1 MFKKAGKRWTKKVW
15 TGVVSAVLGLFV
27 AVGGA
32 VAGITLANKDKVGG
46 NLADSSASSAT
57 GSAPVFTFY
66 KGGKSPD
73 GKTTYASNA
82 DAWSAAVAYSQD
94 HGSINEVTYSEINN
108 GVQLETPVTYNQFLG
123 AKVQFRLVEDWTA
136 EVFTGTH
143 QAKYIDG
150 SNGSNIEGYIY
161 TGRVA
166 TNTTFFDINHRKA
179 FGNVTFNASDESTN
193 YVPRTGFSAY
203 GSLCVDNGANIV
215 LDLNGHTLNRNLFNT
230 NGKLD
235 SQLPYESWKNIVNGD
250 ASASGLMNA
259 FNAKWRGEVIYV
271 HGLWKGGTA
280 DLKYMDGTDYHST
293 LEVIDSAV
301 ATSDLEVTGNTIKNK
316 KGGTVGKI
324 MGGST
329 HSDAVCQ
336 ESGGINSTYYTTLR
350 INGGVICNNY
360 SWRRGGGVAVTSSY
374 GGSPNYTTTYYY
386 GQCFITDG
394 IIAQNFTDAVG
405 GAIYLNGAI
414 LREFSGGKMLYNYS
428 NNVAGA
434 IYLAVGGGVVITL
447 DVKRD
452 ASGNPLNAN
461 DEGPE
466 VSHNTAYGSGGG
478 IIVREHDGI
487 ILGRCRIISNRAV
500 AGAGAGVYI
509 ETATSTAKFFD
520 SPVIKD
526 NKGVVDGKADS
537 ASNVYFS
544 QAENYVEVIGK
555 LNPVYD
561 EDGEIEPSI
570 GVYMSTASIT
580 GEKQG
585 IFTKDFVTYNGSN
598 DSAANYFTCDNL
610 AYEVSAKVNT
620 EGQLVVAGDFANAWN
635 RATKQAVKSGI
646 TVNIGLNG
654 DFSASGGL
662 FGTGYGF
669 GFSSRDASGFMH
681 VPAGAGINLDMA
693 GHIINRGI
701 NSGTARADGYIIRVD
716 GTLTLSNTN
725 STQAGSMLG
734 GNNTGNGGGI
744 YVAKGGVLTLV
755 ANMEVGDSNAGGF
768 GGGIY
773 LEAGAT
779 LNLKGGTII
788 NNNAGQ
794 DGGGIYAATGATIN
808 ISGAP
813 IVRNNTSQV
822 SFTDNIHLQKG
833 MLLTRGGAMA
843 SGAEVGIS
851 LGDGTGQF
859 INSRDGISADYFRAD
874 SDIFYTVGETTQG
887 GVTGIGLIVNSDT
900 MSQRWTKAVQRS
912 ADNNGA
918 PVRFD
923 IIDNWN
929 TSSTGSFGS
938 GTGFKNG
945 AIYVP
950 SNANIIVTLIQNHT
964 INRQLTSAVADGSVF
979 IIDGNFLLRGTGTV
993 CGGNTTGNGG
1003 AILANDGAT
1012 VAVRGGTIT
1021 CNHADGNGGAIY
1033 QSANATAVLAD
1044 VTINANTAANGGGVY
1059 SLNNLSVGNN
1069 VKINSNTD
1077 TENKASNLYVG
1088 TSLTMRG
1095 TVSGTKLSVCN
1106 DSAKAL
1112 TSGADFESYNAV
1124 KEVFSVDKDNVV
1136 LSITASGEAYIG
1148 IKTAEPEAAFETIVY
1163 DKKAHE
1169 AVKNKGDISAL
1180 IDTAYTVS
1188 VKKFK
1193 LAADLADGETDNG
1206 VAVSLDDPLLLTNA
1220 GRYVI
1225 RFTLKDGYLW
1235 ASEANRGENYIEIEV
1250 VINKATVTINTPP
1263 TISGDVYI
1271 GQLIADLQEEQL
1283 VAGSVSC
1290 ASTGESEVAGVW
1302 TLSAHTEGSQII
1314 ESGDAVVNY
1323 TFTPTDES
1331 IEKRTGTIAIT
1342 PAQLIVT
1349 LTEIGTDKSQESKT
1363 INVDFGTGIT
1373 CKIETVTHGS
1383 QPQSQNFKIKYT
1395 LNGVEQTETIFEG
1408 PQGFGMIVGSQL
1420 NVSGVPTGVVNYDNI
1435 VAETNAKIYVG
1446 YTAQQVPYTVYHVRQ
1461 LLSGVYG
1468 THEQIVAS
1476 AVDVA
1481 DETAEGVTVV
1491 KVAGSGLANSNV
1503 NVQAT
1508 AIRRSYDGFTYDGKL
1523 TSSENGGNQV
1533 AVAGDGSTNIFI
1545 YYSRNTYRL
1554 TFYAR
1559 TADEHVTQ
1567 SKEFLY
1573 EQEVDVE
1580 GIENPSK
1587 AKSNFV
1593 GWYVSEACYD
1603 GDEFALAEEGS
1614 EGTQLAGDYIGYKMP
1629 AGHKTVF
1636 AKFEEVD
1643 SKINFLMNIVGE
1655 SGYGSS
1661 TAAGMEEHAL
1671 NISYLHRLSSSENF
1685 SWAKS
1690 AELFDGA
1697 LSGKL
1702 ENHNNGTYT
1711 LSYNSA
1717 TLTTT
1722 KYFRGY
1728 EPEALG
1734 YVFSGWREN
1743 IGSAESPRWVTV
1755 SNISMSQA
1763 GDEARTLVA
1772 YWTPATYEIRFDTM
1786 EAQGQ
1791 ITPVTARNTA
1801 QWEGADG
1808 ILPQTNQVPVK
1819 LGYEFI
1825 GWATT
1830 HEGALRPILENGLPD
1845 CEWVGTQYENLGN
1858 GETQEQRGLGG
1869 ENFYIYDFIKT
1880 YPEAYDRTTNTVT
1893 LYAIWNSEDI
1903 AIRVDTNL
1911 GTTKYGTIT
1920 FYNGV
1925 NNVNTV
1931 KVGDRIRVAAQP
1943 NAGYE
1948 LNRIS
1953 VNGTYNKTGVFEF
1966 TVEARHSGGITVN
1979 AQFAA
1984 IRYSIQYNVDG
1995 GKSTD
2000 TNIVRSYDV
2009 ESGTIKLP
2017 SKLTKDGYDF
2027 RGWQYEEPE
2036 AIEGDEAFNS
2046 SGLPEEGTLYGETLV
2061 FVRPERLD
2069 NVKLKAV
2076 WEAQA
2081 APVYLYNA
2089 SYPITAGY
2097 DPVQDSD
2104 GKVQYYIVREY
2115 ESDTVRT
2122 GETIEIVNPTRIG
2135 YDFMGWST
2143 RSNGQA
2149 VYLAGETTTSYKVN
2163 ADRDSS
2169 NRPLNA
2175 NILYAVW
2182 HVSGVQR
2189 INMSVTGNN
2198 GTYGNAITMN
2208 ASPETQYGDTV
2219 TLQYKW
2225 ILVFTGR
2232 YEDCFTEKLYEETVS
2247 GVKYSYFI
2255 DDNGDVVG
2263 KYLTVDPNKELVP
2276 DDRFPDGGRKTDK
2289 SLMYKELNMGA
2300 IAAKDVAVTAAHA
2313 GQIVDTHLMP
2323 ASSTGEN
2330 VDTYSINTVDES
2342 GLYICY
2348 LEVTGNAGTTAA
2360 GYGEA
2365 EVIMQKATYT
2375 NVELNNKTVEYNAN
2389 AQGLKVTLATAP
2401 EGTATEGI
2409 SEAGDIVTLPD
2420 GSRVKVTYAYSKG
2433 GVDFDAKDVTDVGT
2447 YTVTATFTWISSE
2460 GNYEDLARK
2469 EAELVI
2475 TKRKITNVSFL
2486 MNHDGKESGDF
2497 TVKYDGK
2504 AYEVSG
2510 QINDKFG
2517 IATDDPTFEEVDGIG
2532 LTLKVYKVEGV
2543 VSTEV
2548 TGAITNAGSYY
2559 AMVSGITGSGKE
2571 ANYELDLDA
2580 ASGRK
2585 DFVISKAKRDTSK
2598 ITFDSITDGVFNN
2611 ELYKVELD
2619 YPDKPDEVTFSY
2631 KKTYV
2636 AENPDFTEEHYG
2648 KTDAPANGGYY
2659 AGEYTI
2665 TAQFTDSNANY
2676 EKIADMTATIK
2687 IAKEKFFEFYDRD
2700 EMLTNKG
2707 FKTETFGY
2715 ITNANYVPH
2724 VGGTG
2729 GLLVGGIKL
2738 TYDYYVYSEDGKT
2751 RTPYLTLTQAESVA
2765 SGTKGISASGR
2776 YAIVVNIAYDET
2788 TAYGMRLSNNL
2799 ELPEEEERTIYYEI
2813 AEGTVSGITVA
2824 FTSDSVKNVKLGE
2837 AFDIEGIDYI
2847 TVDYGEG
2854 GTIDIT
2860 NIENVV
2866 VAYGN
2871 KGGVPQNAFWHV
2883 GTHSVTFT
2891 FYGANESVDFTVTE
2905 SVKKVDVEYS
2915 DDGGATWQSAA
2926 NAELNKDGNY
2936 EFRVGYA
2943 CTDSDGNAVVRQYSD
2958 VEKPE
2963 LKHGENELSVK
2974 VAANSLYT
2982 FDDIKITV
2990 NVYTTIEDA
2999 NVSWQYS
3006 ADDGK
3011 NWNNLTG
3018 TELPYIGK
3026 EYKFRVAF
3034 TGVDGKVTNS
3044 DATAGDGVE
3053 ALNAGGYRL
3062 TVLTQNCY
3070 IVGAAYEVEIMQI
3083 AVDFTWSTREF
3094 YFNGSEQTPV
3104 ASSENILAGDR
3115 DKLEISYKYYT
3126 EEGAEIT
3133 SANVIRAGKY
3143 ITEVV
3148 LSSSDA
3154 TLRANY
3160 TLEDAEYARI
3170 EFEIKKADIAMT
3182 VTYEEGNYG
3191 VDTTYANNPHG
3202 LRTSALKGAFEGTEV
3217 DGTFA
3222 FIKNVRTNEDGD
3234 VEFDFY
3240 ESEAAISADL
3250 KQGHVEINYV
3260 YTPRNSFD
3268 YNAKYGTVNLN
3279 VKEQKSKKGNNSL
3292 TVELGAGA
3300 YSYYLVNQKFST
3312 VGIEV
3317 YREYESFYTEGLGAN
3332 RKTYGKRDRLNENI
3346 NFSLEGKN
3354 GQADGKTIT
3363 ATDLAGGKVTLI
3375 ATYTDGSNGRREFN
3389 VMESTPETLIVPDN
3403 FNKVFYVGQ
3412 EFDYSKADA
3421 DGNETILFT
3430 VTFESGDPITVSKG
3444 DVRSSADGHVFTAA
3458 EVGPVEVTFSAFN
3471 GAIQQTVTVE
3481 VKPKEDLALVYD
3493 EEQTMVYTE
3502 GEPLEV
3508 PVIKYN
3514 VDGEELDSLDGVSYS
3529 YTIRK
3534 DGVTV
3539 NEITGPG
3546 TYVITYAFGTVTNP
3560 RFNKPA
3566 SDITITVKVV
3576 AEKYTYEFTRNQTDT
3591 EFVYNGEII
3600 AASNVEGTVVVR
3612 DIVNTDII
3620 IEPSKIKVEYL
3631 LNGEVYKVFER
3642 GVQTVFDREKWN
3654 VRDVTANGYNIEVR
3668 VYVDDGDGFK
3678 LVTPVN
3684 ESAANNKFTIRVTL
3698 AENGFVTEPTAKNVV
3713 VGKDTDL
3720 ESAITYE
3727 TKFGGKVE
3735 FEYRKSGETSFIRGL
3750 PEISDRNVGKYEIK
3764 ITTES
3769 TTNYKRAEKIVELEI
3784 RSGSIKNEVEGG
3796 GSVEIID
3803 GSNGIGS
3810 GVKLDVKKVT
3820 EEDLTGIKVRK
3831 QNVLDGYDVNLVAG
3845 DVTVQP
3851 NGDVTVKV
3859 KLGSEFDGRTDLNVY
3874 LYGEDGKATKLE
3886 AEVDEDG
3893 YVVFTT
3899 RQLGRI
3905 LITESVVTAPA
3916 GLIAGVSIGAIVA
3929 AALIVACVLVF
3940 LKKRSK

>member
-1 MFKKAGKRWTKKVW
+1 MLKKSKGLKWTKKVW
-15 TGVVSAVLGLFV
+15 AAVISAVLGLFI

-32 VAGITLANKDKVGG
+32 VAALAISNKSG
-46 NLADSSASSAT
+46 NNNGNIADSSAD
-57 GSAPVFTFY
+57 
-66 KGGKSPD
+66 K
-73 GKTTYASNA
+73 
-82 DAWSAAVAYSQD
+82 
-94 HGSINEVTYSEINN
+94 
-108 GVQLETPVTYNQFLG
+108 TPVTTTFSRSSSPNNSTTFSSHEL
-123 AKVQFRLVEDWTA
+123 AWKKA
-136 EVFTGTH
+136 
-143 QAKYIDG
+143 
-150 SNGSNIEGYIY
+150 IEYSINHSG
-161 TGRVA
+161 VA
-166 TNTTFFDINHRKA
+166 TGFTLTSDWIATVNADKTNTS
-179 FGNVTFNASDESTN
+179 FGASTLNDGTEPFES
-193 YVPRTGFSAY
+193 GM
-203 GSLCVDNGANIV
+203 LCVPEGANIV
-215 LDLNGHTLNRNLFNT
+215 LDLQGYAINRNLYGNPTFDSKEGKLQGV
-230 NGKLD
+230 NGK
-235 SQLPYESWKNIVNGD
+235 
-250 ASASGLMNA
+250 ASTEEGKFL
-259 FNAKWRGEVIYV
+259 GVV
-271 HGLWKGGTA
+271 KGG
-280 DLKYMDGTDYHST
+280 
-293 LEVIDSAV
+293 VISV
-301 ATSDLEVTGNTIKNK
+301 YGDLEVNGKATLNDTN
-316 KGGTVGKI
+316 GTRTTLKDGYCNFNA
-324 MGGST
+324 GGSGIHT
-329 HSDAVCQ
+329 YSDMLYGKV
-336 ESGGINSTYYTTLR
+336 ENVSVSGGMITGGWVFSNATT
-350 INGGVICNNY
+350 NG
-360 SWRRGGGVAVTSSY
+360 GGGVNALYTGGITVRSGNLVMKSGAVAKNRTSGY
-374 GGSPNYTTTYYY
+374 IEYMGAGIHVGQGFVTQTVDGVKTTVNA
-386 GQCFITDG
+386 TDSHFNLKGG
-394 IIAQNFTDAVG
+394 IICLNFSDGSSSDG
-405 GAIYLNGAI
+405 GAISVYGGTFESNGGDI
-414 LREFSGGKMLYNYS
+414 SW
-428 NNVAGA
+428 
-434 IYLAVGGGVVITL
+434 
-447 DVKRD
+447 
-452 ASGNPLNAN
+452 
-461 DEGPE
+461 
-466 VSHNTAYGSGGG
+466 NTCTGSSGSGGG
-478 IIVREHDGI
+478 AMATNGTSIVKGLTMRHNFAQHGGAMVPHGDSTTVWDCNISDNVCFYRGGAISVTAGSLYFKGNNVVSNNIAYHATDASYVPNAIEAANSKVFAIEGKM
-487 ILGRCRIISNRAV
+487 ILSNNVRLSDCGRGEPENCSVKIDNNKFITVTGKIENDSNIFIELNQAQV
-500 AGAGAGVYI
+500 FTKGFGENSFGTPTTVFKSNLGGYI
-509 ETATSTAKFFD
+509 VGMTTVET
-520 SPVIKD
+520 
-526 NKGVVDGKADS
+526 
-537 ASNVYFS
+537 
-544 QAENYVEVIGK
+544 ENSE
-555 LNPVYD
+555 
-561 EDGEIEPSI
+561 
-570 GVYMSTASIT
+570 T
-580 GEKQG
+580 GE
-585 IFTKDFVTYNGSN
+585 TVESN
-598 DSAANYFTCDNL
+598 ELEFRI
-610 AYEVSAKVNT
+610 
-620 EGQLVVAGDFANAWN
+620 EGLSDAWN
-635 RATKQAVKSGI
+635 RMVTESLQSGQAKTFNVSSDFLATSGS
-646 TVNIGLNG
+646 
-654 DFSASGGL
+654 F
-662 FGTGYGF
+662 GYGL
-669 GFSSRDASGFMH
+669 GYGDSSDPNVIGSGAMRIP
-681 VPAGAGINLDMA
+681 VGATLNLNLSSHTID
-693 GHIINRGI
+693 RGLKDTA
-701 NSGTARADGYIIRVD
+701 NSGSVIIVYGTLNITGTTKTETVD
-716 GTLTLSNTN
+716 GSSVITRGTITGGNTN
-725 STQAGSMLG
+725 
-734 GNNTGNGGGI
+734 GNGGGI
-744 YVAKGGVLTLV
+744 YLAPGAVLRF
-755 ANMEVGDSNAGGF
+755 DSGWISGNTALAY

-773 LEAGAT
+773 VSDGAT
-779 LNLKGGTII
+779 LDLRGGVIEE
-788 NNNAGQ
+788 NNAYQ
-794 DGGGIYAATGATIN
+794 DGGGVYVSSNATGVKFGGTAG
-808 ISGAP
+808 ISPVVMNNNSKQAYHDNLYLAGEQKLDIKGA
-813 IVRNNTSQV
+813 
-822 SFTDNIHLQKG
+822 
-833 MLLTRGGAMA
+833 LLAGSDTAY
-843 SGAEVGIS
+843 VGIRIES
-851 LGDGTGQF
+851 GMGQF
-859 INSRDGISADYFRAD
+859 
-874 SDIFYTVGETTQG
+874 TVNMQEFTCPAT
-887 GVTGIGLIVNSDT
+887 
-900 MSQRWTKAVQRS
+900 RFK
-912 ADNNGA
+912 ADNDIQFVVLPTTDEKNLLIA
-918 PVRFD
+918 DLDSLNLAQKWTLAIERSLQDDVIAAEQSIRFSLTE
-923 IIDNWN
+923 NW
-929 TSSTGSFGS
+929 TGGSFGAPAGNFAIPTS
-938 GTGFKNG
+938 TAAGFKNG
-945 AIYVP
+945 ALYIPAKSRIILNIVNGITLNRALGTST
-950 SNANIIVTLIQNHT
+950 SNGAVIIV
-964 INRQLTSAVADGSVF
+964 DGSLT
-979 IIDGNFLLRGTGTV
+979 IMGNGVIT
-993 CGGNTTGNGG
+993 GGNTTGNGG
-1003 AILANDGAT
+1003 AIQLNNGAVLT
-1012 VAVRGGTIT
+1012 VRGGTIT
-1021 CNHADGNGGAIY
+1021 GNHADGNGGGIY
-1033 QSANATAVLAD
+1033 QSENSTLTLMGATVSS
-1044 VTINANTAANGGGVY
+1044 NSAAIGGGIY
-1059 SLNNLSVGNN
+1059 SKNRLAIGNN
-1069 VKINSNTD
+1069 VKITGNLNGAG
-1077 TENKASNLYVG
+1077 KASNVFAE
-1088 TSLTMRG
+1088 
-1095 TVSGTKLSVCN
+1095 N
-1106 DSAKAL
+1106 DINIS
-1112 TSGADFESYNAV
+1112 SGAKNTQIGVHSTGAKVLTANFGAETLD
-1124 KEVFSVDKDNVV
+1124 EVTAIFTSDRDTMV
-1136 LSITASGEAYIG
+1136 LSIDSNGEAYIG
-1148 IKTAEPEAAFETIVY
+1148 NKVEEPVADFEKLTY
-1163 DKKAHE
+1163 NKQAHE
-1169 AVKNKGDISAL
+1169 V
-1180 IDTAYTVS
+1180 
-1188 VKKFK
+1188 F
-1193 LAADLADGETDNG
+1193 TDNAGIYSLLNSGAYRVNMTYYKDGKIVDGKVEGTG
-1206 VAVSLDDPLLLTNA
+1206 VTTAISTEDGLSVTNA
-1220 GRYVI
+1220 GVYV
-1225 RFTLKDGYLW
+1225 FTFELTTGNLW
-1235 ASEANRGENYIEIEV
+1235 ASTDNRVESSLTFTV
-1250 VINKATVTINTPP
+1250 VIDKATATINTPP

-1702 ENHNNGTYT
+1702 ENNNNGTYT

-1763 GDEARTLVA
+1763 GDEARTFVA

-1801 QWEGADG
+1801 QWEDADG